1 MAGDRRRGTIRLVT
15 TYRIVVEGVL
25 SDRFIAT
32 FAEMRLERGS
42 GETWLTGEIAD
53 QAQLQGLITHIAD
66 LGLALRSV
74 SPVPP
79 DPEAASDPKQDTDGG
94 PDLVAGG
101 TR

>member
-1 MAGDRRRGTIRLVT
+1 MT

-32 FAEMRLERGS
+32 FSEMRLERS
-42 GETWLTGEIAD
+42 AGETWLTGEIAD
-53 QAQLQGLITHIAD
+53 QAQLQGLIAHIAD

-74 SPVPP
+74 SPVSP
-79 DPEAASDPKQDTDGG
+79 DPDVASNPRQDADGG